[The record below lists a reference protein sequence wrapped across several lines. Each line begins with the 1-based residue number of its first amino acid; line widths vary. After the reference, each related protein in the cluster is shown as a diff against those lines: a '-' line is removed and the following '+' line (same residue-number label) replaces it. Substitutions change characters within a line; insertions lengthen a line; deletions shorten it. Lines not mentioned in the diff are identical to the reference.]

1 MLRSMSAGSSR
12 DGVAPYGSWRSPLT
26 SEQLVKGALGLS
38 EPRFDGSDLYWIE
51 ARPEEA
57 GRQVVVVAR
66 GDRIADVT
74 PPERN
79 VRSRVHEY
87 GGGAYLAR
95 DSAVWFVEFGSG
107 GVQRLDARGVTALA
121 AADPDARYADFDLS
135 PDGRWLACVE
145 ECPREVGESENR
157 VVVLSTIGG
166 ERRVV
171 EERYDFVSY
180 PRFSP
185 DGRSLAW
192 TAWNHP
198 RMPWDG
204 SELQLQSFGPDGPAG
219 APRLVAGGE
228 DESIFQPG
236 FSPTGHLTF
245 VSDRSGWWNLYQL
258 RDGAIRALYPAQA
271 EFGLPQWVFG
281 QSTWAFVSEDRI
293 LCSRQCDGRGRLGIL
308 DVASGALRD
317 LELPYQ
323 AFGDVQVEGG
333 FACFTA
339 AGEVTPDVLCRLSLA
354 DGSVKELRSSQA
366 RRIDPAWTSRPEAIE
381 YESAEGR
388 RSYAFLYRPQN
399 PEQRAPSRERPPLL
413 VRIHGG
419 PTGATAP
426 SYRSGVQFW
435 TSRGFAL
442 VDVNYGGSTGYGRS
456 YRNLLRGQ
464 WGVVD
469 VEDCVHAARH
479 LVSEGVADARRLA
492 ISGGSAGGFT
502 TLCALTFHDCFGAGA
517 SHFGVADLELLARDT
532 HKFESRYLD
541 LLVGSLPERR
551 DLYRARSPLYHAD
564 RIDCPVAFF
573 QGLEDAIVPPIQ
585 AEAMVAALASRGVP
599 HVYVPFPG
607 EQHGFRRAENIR
619 LAYDGELYF
628 YAQVF
633 GFDVELQPE
642 QVRIERG

>member
-1 MLRSMSAGSSR
+1 MLSVMSPGSMD
-12 DGVAPYGSWRSPLT
+12 DGVAPYGSWCSPLT
-26 SEQLVKGALGLS
+26 SELLVKGALGLT

-51 ARPEEA
+51 VRPEEA

-66 GDRIADVT
+66 GNGISDVT
-74 PPERN
+74 PPDRN

-87 GGGAYLAR
+87 GGGAYLAH
-95 DSAVWFVEFGSG
+95 DSVVWFVEFGSG
-107 GVQRLDARGVTALA
+107 GVQRLDATGVTALA
-121 AADPDARYADFDLS
+121 AADPNARYADFDLS

-145 ECPREVGESENR
+145 ERPREAGESENR
-157 VVVLSTIGG
+157 VVVLSTTDGQ
-166 ERRVV
+166 RRVV
-171 EERYDFVSY
+171 EESYDFVSF

-185 DGRSLAW
+185 GGRELAW

-198 RMPWDG
+198 YMPWDG
-204 SELQLQSFGPDGPAG
+204 TVLRLQSFGPEGPTG
-219 APRLVAGGE
+219 APVGVAGGD

-236 FSPTGHLTF
+236 FSPAGRLTF

-258 RDGAIRALYPAQA
+258 RDSGIRALHPAEA
-271 EFGLPQWVFG
+271 EFGVPQWVFG

-293 LCSRQCDGRGRLGIL
+293 LCSRQRDGRAHLGML
-308 DVASGALRD
+308 DLASGSLRD
-317 LELPYQ
+317 LELPYE
-323 AFGDVQVEGG
+323 AFGDLRVAGG

-339 AGEVTPDVLCRLSLA
+339 AGELTPQVLCRLSLA
-354 DGSVKELRSSQA
+354 DGRVTELRSSQA
-366 RRIDPAWTSRPEAIE
+366 LDVDPAWTSRPEAIE
-381 YESAEGR
+381 YGSAAGR
-388 RSYAFLYRPQN
+388 RSHAFLYRPQN
-399 PEQRAPSRERPPLL
+399 PQQRAPAQERPPLL

-456 YRNLLRGQ
+456 YRNLLRGE
-464 WGVVD
+464 WGIVD

-479 LVSEGVADARRLA
+479 LVDEGVADAGRLA

-502 TLCALTFHDCFGAGA
+502 TLCAVTFHDCFAAGA

-541 LLVGSLPERR
+541 LLVGPLPERR
-551 DLYRARSPLYHAD
+551 DLYRARSPLYHAE
-564 RIDCPVAFF
+564 RISCPVAFF
-573 QGLEDAIVPPIQ
+573 QGLEDAIVPPSQ

-619 LAYDGELYF
+619 LAHDGELYF

-642 QVRIERG
+642 QVRIARG

>member
-1 MLRSMSAGSSR
+1 MSRSPGG

-26 SEQLVKGALGLS
+26 SELLVKGALGLS
-38 EPRFDGSDLYWIE
+38 EPRFDGSQLYWIE

-66 GDRIADVT
+66 PGGISDVT
-74 PPERN
+74 PPDRN

-95 DSAVWFVEFGSG
+95 DSVVWFVEFATG
-107 GVQRLDARGVTALA
+107 GVQRLDATGVTPLA
-121 AADPDARYADFDLS
+121 ASDANARYADFDLS

-145 ECPREVGESENR
+145 ERPREAGEPENR
-157 VVVLSTIGG
+157 IVVLSTAGA

-171 EERYDFVSY
+171 EERYDFVSF

-185 DGRSLAW
+185 DGRELAW

-198 RMPWDG
+198 HMPWDQT
-204 SELQLQSFGPDGPAG
+204 ELRLQSFGPDGPAG
-219 APRLVAGGE
+219 ASVGVAGG
-228 DESIFQPG
+228 DGESIFQPG
-236 FSPTGHLTF
+236 FSPAGRLTF
-245 VSDRSGWWNLYQL
+245 VSDRNGWWNLYQL
-258 RDGAIRALYPAQA
+258 RNGSIRALHPAEA

-281 QSTWAFVSEDRI
+281 QSTWAFVGEDRI
-293 LCSRQCDGRGRLGIL
+293 LCSRQRDGRAHLGML
-308 DVASGALRD
+308 DLASGSLRD
-317 LELPYQ
+317 LALPYQ
-323 AFGDVQVEGG
+323 TFGDLQVEGG
-333 FACFTA
+333 LACFTA
-339 AGEVTPDVLCRLSLA
+339 AGESTPQVLCRLSLA

-366 RRIDPAWTSRPEAIE
+366 RDVDPAWCSRAEAIE
-381 YESAEGR
+381 YESAAGR
-388 RSYAFLYRPQN
+388 RSHAFLYRPTN
-399 PEQRAPSRERPPLL
+399 PEQRAPAQERPPLL

-426 SYRSGVQFW
+426 SYRPGVQFW

-442 VDVNYGGSTGYGRS
+442 ADVNYGGSTGYGRS

-464 WGVVD
+464 WGIVD
-469 VEDCVHAARH
+469 VEDCVYAARH
-479 LVSEGVADARRLA
+479 LVAEGIADADRLA

-502 TLCALTFHDCFGAGA
+502 TLCAVTFHDCFAAGA

-541 LLVGSLPERR
+541 LLVGPLPEKR
-551 DLYRARSPLYHAD
+551 DLYRARSPLHHAE
-564 RIDCPVAFF
+564 RIRCPVAFF
-573 QGLEDAIVPPIQ
+573 QGLEDAIVPPSQ

-599 HVYVPFPG
+599 HVYVAFPG

-619 LAYDGELYF
+619 LAHDGELYF

-642 QVRIERG
+642 QVRIAR